1 MHTRRCTLRSATA
14 IAHHRPA
21 HRALRAP
28 QRRPLANPRW
38 VDEVVAVYVRVP
50 EEEARMRLAIELA
63 HENVLC
69 GTGGPFGAVIVE
81 DTTGRVVSVG
91 VNGVERLQSSLAH
104 AEVVA
109 LAEAEARIGAYSLAR
124 GAERLV
130 LYTSSEPCAMCLGA
144 VLWSGIRRIV
154 HAAWRED
161 AEAIG
166 FDEGPPLHD
175 PVGELRRRG
184 IVLEQGPLRDEARA
198 VLRAYAERGGLIYNG

>member
-1 MHTRRCTLRSATA
+1 
-14 IAHHRPA
+14 
-21 HRALRAP
+21 
-28 QRRPLANPRW
+28 
-38 VDEVVAVYVRVP
+38 
-50 EEEARMRLAIELA
+50 MRLAIELA
-63 HENVLC
+63 RENVLC
-69 GTGGPFGAVIVE
+69 GTGGPFGAAIVE
-81 DTTGRVVSVG
+81 DATGRVVAVG

-109 LAEAEARIGAYSLAR
+109 LAEAEAQVGSYSLAR
-124 GAERLV
+124 GADRLV

-154 HAAWRED
+154 HAARRED

-166 FDEGPPLHD
+166 FDEGPSLRD

-184 IVLEQGPLRDEARA
+184 IVLEQGPLRDEAVA